1 VLTATTSRLSRNA
14 AWSFSGQIA
23 RVGLQGAYFVIVA
36 RVLGVDGFGAFAGV
50 VALVA
55 LASPY
60 ASLGALN
67 LLVKHV
73 STGSNS
79 AVVQFSNG
87 VLVTFVVGAAFIVL
101 LVLAAPG
108 VAPAGV
114 LAGTIAMI
122 GTADII
128 AGNLILI
135 AGSLGQARE
144 RLMSTALYPTLLNA
158 GRLLG
163 LIVVVA
169 LVPDADL
176 TAVAASYVVSSV
188 FLSSAVVGTIFY
200 RLGGFRGD
208 AATFAAQWKEGLL
221 FAVSMSAQNIYNDI
235 DKTMLAR
242 LDTLGAAGIY
252 AAAYRILDFTFV
264 PMRAALAAVYPRF
277 FKSGANGLRSAL
289 AVSKTIVLPGI
300 AYAVVVAAA
309 LLLGSTAIPVVLGAE
324 YSQSVGAVQMLAALP
339 LLRWIHYLAAD
350 SLTGAGYQGART
362 ACQIGVAVINIGL
375 NFWLITDYS
384 WTGAV
389 LSTLISDSLLGIILW
404 GVITSIICSKQTL
417 GRDTRSGTFTGH
429 RGGPATRG

>member
-1 VLTATTSRLSRNA
+1 VLTLTTSRLSRNA

-23 RVGLQGAYFVIVA
+23 RVGLQGAYFVILA
-36 RVLGVDGFGAFAGV
+36 RVLGVDGFGAFSGV

-87 VLVTFVVGAAFIVL
+87 VLVTFIVGGAFIIL
-101 LVLAAPG
+101 LVVVAPG

-122 GTADII
+122 ATADIV

-144 RLMSTALYPTLLNA
+144 RLMSTALYPILLNA

-169 LVPDADL
+169 LVDDADL
-176 TAVAASYVVSSV
+176 TAVAASYAISSI
-188 FLSSAVVGTIFY
+188 LMSGAVVWTIFH
-200 RLGGFRGD
+200 RLGGFRADFG
-208 AATFAAQWKEGLL
+208 TFGAQWKEGLL
-221 FAVSMSAQNIYNDI
+221 FAVSISAQNVYNDI

-264 PMRAALAAVYPRF
+264 PMRAALAAAYPRF
-277 FKSGANGLRSAL
+277 FTYGANGLGSAL
-289 AVSKTIVLPGI
+289 RLCKRIALPGI
-300 AYAVVVAAA
+300 AYAVVVAGV
-309 LLLGSTAIPVVLGAE
+309 LLVGSTAIPVVLGAE

-339 LLRWIHYLAAD
+339 LLRWTHYLAAD
-350 SLTGAGYQGART
+350 SLTGAGYQGARSG
-362 ACQIGVAVINIGL
+362 CQIGVAMINIGL

-389 LSTLISDSLLGIILW
+389 VATLISDGLLAVMLW
-404 GVITSIICSKQTL
+404 GVVAAAARSEGKDAMLTGTNS
-417 GRDTRSGTFTGH
+417 TRHS
-429 RGGPATRG
+429 RRP